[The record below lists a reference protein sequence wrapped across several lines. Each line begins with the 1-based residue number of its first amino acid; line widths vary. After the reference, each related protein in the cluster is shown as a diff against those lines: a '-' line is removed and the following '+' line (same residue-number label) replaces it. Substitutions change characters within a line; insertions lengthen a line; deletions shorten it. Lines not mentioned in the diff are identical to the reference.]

1 MSEWRAEETL
11 EQIRGILGQT
21 TRRRHVHHADGAFLD
36 WLEPQ
41 IAEVQRKL
49 DHLRG
54 QLNGF
59 NVLPSPPPTPPP
71 ETRDMDQDSPSIPPS
86 IGAESEIRQSAPT
99 SESFVPETQL
109 HTQPD
114 SESVPSSIPASVN
127 PGIVNPGIEDGWR
140 GRGLMAFT
148 EMRENWTEGHPKST
162 DLTWMDTQTEDNDQ
176 PDDNNN
182 SKVPHL
188 IQIGD

>member
-1 MSEWRAEETL
+1 MSEWSAEERL

-21 TRRRHVHHADGAFLD
+21 TRRRPVRDADGTLLHGTTLD
-36 WLEPQ
+36 W
-41 IAEVQRKL
+41 IAEIQRKV

-54 QLNGF
+54 LLNGT
-59 NVLPSPPPTPPP
+59 VPLPSPPPTPPP

-162 DLTWMDTQTEDNDQ
+162 DLTWMDTQTEDNDK
-176 PDDNNN
+176 PDDND
-182 SKVPHL
+182 KLPDL
-188 IQIGD
+188 IQIDGD